1 MTHNPDDIVRVA
13 DGPLVQVEI
22 WQGVLREAGI
32 VSQVVGTDLSA
43 GLGTA
48 IPGSVELWVHRS
60 DAVRAEDVLRAAESH
75 RGETELPPPPRG
87 PVESD
92 PRPAPGQPGRHPH
105 THYQKDPGAK

>member
-1 MTHNPDDIVRVA
+1 MSHNPDDVVRVA

-32 VSQVVGTDLSA
+32 VSQVPGTDLAA

-60 DAVRAEDVLRAAESH
+60 DAARAEDVLRDAETH
-75 RGETELPPPPRG
+75 KGEN
-87 PVESD
+87 
-92 PRPAPGQPGRHPH
+92 
-105 THYQKDPGAK
+105 DPGPT